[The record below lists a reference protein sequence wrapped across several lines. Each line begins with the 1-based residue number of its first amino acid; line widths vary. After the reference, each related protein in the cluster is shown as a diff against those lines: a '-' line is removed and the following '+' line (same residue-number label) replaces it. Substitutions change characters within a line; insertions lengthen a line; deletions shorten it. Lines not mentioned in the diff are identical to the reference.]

1 MNTPSD
7 KVYRDQRESIGD
19 FRFDKSVATV
29 FDDMV
34 SRSVPFYGEIQR
46 MVVEIAA
53 DYAEPGSSVY
63 DLGIS
68 SGTTMVALNPQIDPT
83 VRFVGIDNSSDM
95 LDKCREKFAVEKF
108 VRPVDLH
115 VAELN
120 DGVQVENA
128 SVVMLVLTLQF
139 IRPLRREKLI
149 ADIFRGMRP
158 NACLIVVEKVL
169 GEDSVF
175 NRQFIKYY
183 YDMKRRHGY
192 TEMEISQKREALE
205 NVLIPYKLLENRELL
220 LNSGFRAVDVFFKWY
235 NFTGIVAIK

>member
-68 SGTTMVALNPQIDPT
+68 SGTTMVALNPQVDPT

-149 ADIFRGMRP
+149 ADIFRGMRT